1 MSHQDYFPPAVP
13 NYRQDSQPRRFPD
26 DTSSNRQSSYH
37 SALTPSNAHTPSAN
51 SNYSH
56 AMTQSY
62 RSENPH
68 EYNDQEFATPYDPP
82 HTLPSTN
89 SFDTAGQLEAD
100 PYAGQY
106 PPPRPRRTSTQ
117 PMTNPTY
124 PPYSNNEYAPPAAG
138 AFPVP
143 QPYQNPSHQADDQA
157 TVHTSNSAYTRSS
170 GHSNAN
176 SQSYSRRENS
186 YDGLMGGNTAAA
198 AAVGAVSGAAL
209 MAATNEHEPKEKGYY
224 DPHAIPLDEWKQSE
238 REASFANQGQATAG
252 GNMIEMA
259 DSSNRRPSNQHN
271 AMPQQPQPEPQYLEA
286 GYPSVAPPSYLRPD
300 RDGYLPGSRGRPQPK
315 LQPRPVAQSSLPV
328 ATPTPNQYYRAPPPP
343 MPQPYVMPPPPP
355 PPQAYKPPRQ
365 QSSGCCCYCP
375 ALTCCSCF
383 CMLISL
389 GFVAAGIAMIVYA
402 KVAVQSC
409 PACDSSNFTSICN
422 ACNTV
427 LYDGLFYGGIAV
439 AALAGIGVVW
449 RLFMWICSARR

>member
-1 MSHQDYFPPAVP
+1 MSHQDYFPPAGTSYQQGP
-13 NYRQDSQPRRFPD
+13 PPRRLPD
-26 DTSSNRQSSYH
+26 DTSSTRQSSYQT
-37 SALTPSNAHTPSAN
+37 AYPPSNTHTPSAN

-62 RSENPH
+62 RSENPN
-68 EYNDQEFATPYDPP
+68 EFQDQEFYTPYEPP
-82 HTLPSTN
+82 HTLPSTT

-106 PPPRPRRTSTQ
+106 PMPHPRRTSTQ

-124 PPYSNNEYAPPAAG
+124 PPYSNNDYVPAAG

-143 QPYQNPSHQADDQA
+143 QPYMNPPHQADDQA

-186 YDGLMGGNTAAA
+186 YDGLVGGTTAAA
-198 AAVGAVSGAAL
+198 AAVGAGAVL
-209 MAATNEHEPKEKGYY
+209 MAAGNTEKDKGYY

-238 REASFANQGQATAG
+238 REASIANQGQPTPE

-259 DSSNRRPSNQHN
+259 DASNRRPTYQQNVV
-271 AMPQQPQPEPQYLEA
+271 PPQPQPEPQYLEA

-315 LQPRPVAQSSLPV
+315 PQPRPVAPS
-328 ATPTPNQYYRAPPPP
+328 APNPYYSPARPPPRP
-343 MPQPYVMPPPPP
+343 PAPQPYVMPPPPP
-355 PPQAYKPPRQ
+355 PPQPYKPPRQ

-389 GFVAAGIAMIVYA
+389 AFVAAGIAMIVYA

-409 PACDSSNFTSICN
+409 PTCDSTHFTSVCN

-439 AALAGIGVVW
+439 ASLAGIGVVW